1 MHHQIC
7 FVNAANKHCPLA
19 FEKKRIVLLRLRSCQ
34 SDKMAT
40 SNGGGMEVDGAGN
53 IPKHYL
59 FDFDKVVYI
68 YCVGANFTHWS
79 MVLAHV

>member
-1 MHHQIC
+1 
-7 FVNAANKHCPLA
+7 
-19 FEKKRIVLLRLRSCQ
+19 
-34 SDKMAT
+34 MAT